1 MSLRPTVARLTV
13 LVGMFIASLGGDACA
28 QGRDEGR
35 GLGPFGEGQ
44 GRAHAVFKKNC
55 QECHSHLGEVAY
67 DTLAVKDGRLVSKKS
82 GRDAA
87 EFLLRH
93 GNGLSATEAAL
104 VADAMRR
111 QMDSAH
117 RFREQCA
124 ICHVRIRDVAAE
136 LRVTADGRLTGLY
149 SGRDMAEF
157 LPGHG
162 RLDAAEADRFA
173 RILKRTVEGQE

>member
-1 MSLRPTVARLTV
+1 MRPMVAFAGPAV
-13 LVGMFIASLGGDACA
+13 LALALAAGLGGDARG
-28 QGRDEGR
+28 QGRGEGR
-35 GLGPFGEGQ
+35 GLGPFGEGS

-67 DTLAVKDGRLVSKKS
+67 DNLAVRDGRLVSRKS
-82 GRDAA
+82 GRDAT

-93 GNGLSATEAAL
+93 GNGLSPEDAGL
-104 VADAMRR
+104 VAEAMRR

-117 RFREQCA
+117 RFRRQCA

-136 LRVTADGRLTGLY
+136 LGVTADGRLIGLY

-162 RLDAAEADRFA
+162 RLDAADADRFA
-173 RILKRTVEGQE
+173 RILRRTVEGRD

>member
-1 MSLRPTVARLTV
+1 MRPIVAIVGPAV
-13 LVGMFIASLGGDACA
+13 LAVALAAGGSGDVRG
-28 QGRDEGR
+28 QGRNEGR

-67 DTLAVKDGRLVSKKS
+67 DTLVVKDGRLVSKKT

-93 GNGLSATEAAL
+93 GKGLSPAEAAL
-104 VADAMRR
+104 VVEAMQR

-136 LRVTADGRLTGLY
+136 LQVAADGRLTGLY

-162 RLDAAEADRFA
+162 RLDAADADRFA
-173 RILKRTVEGQE
+173 RILMRTVEGRE

>member
-1 MSLRPTVARLTV
+1 MRPIVAIAGIAV
-13 LVGMFIASLGGDACA
+13 LAAFLVAGGGGDARG
-28 QGRDEGR
+28 QGRGEGR

-55 QECHSHLGEVAY
+55 QECHSHLGEIAY
-67 DTLAVKDGRLVSKKS
+67 DTLAVKDGRLVGKKS

-93 GNGLSATEAAL
+93 GNGLNAAEASL
-104 VADAMRR
+104 VVEAMRR

-136 LRVTADGRLTGLY
+136 LQMTADGRLTGLY

-162 RLDAAEADRFA
+162 RLDAPEADRFA
-173 RILKRTVEGQE
+173 RILRRTVEGQD

>member
-1 MSLRPTVARLTV
+1 MRALVVIAGFAVLAVLLVA
-13 LVGMFIASLGGDACA
+13 GGDDARG
-28 QGRDEGR
+28 QGRSEGR

-44 GRAHAVFKKNC
+44 ARAHAVFMKNC
-55 QECHSHLGEVAY
+55 RECHSHLGEIAY

-82 GRDAA
+82 GRDVA

-93 GNGLSATEAAL
+93 GHGQSPAEANL
-104 VADAMRR
+104 VVEAMRR

-117 RFREQCA
+117 RFRERCA

-136 LRVTADGRLTGLY
+136 LRVTADGRLTGLF
-149 SGRDMAEF
+149 SGRDMAAF

-162 RLDAAEADRFA
+162 RLDAPEAERFA

>member
-1 MSLRPTVARLTV
+1 MRPIVAVAGIAV
-13 LVGMFIASLGGDACA
+13 LAAFLIAGGGDDARG
-28 QGRDEGR
+28 QGRSEGR

-44 GRAHAVFKKNC
+44 ARAHAVFKQNC
-55 QECHSHLGEVAY
+55 QECHSHLGEIAY
-67 DTLAVKDGRLVSKKS
+67 DTLAVKDGRLVSKRS

-93 GNGLSATEAAL
+93 GNGLSAAEAGL

-124 ICHVRIRDVAAE
+124 ICHVRIRDVAAG

-162 RLDAAEADRFA
+162 RLDAPEADRFA
-173 RILKRTVEGQE
+173 RILKRTIEGQE

>member
-1 MSLRPTVARLTV
+1 MRPIVAIAGPAV
-13 LVGMFIASLGGDACA
+13 LAVALAAGGSGDARG
-28 QGRDEGR
+28 QGRSEGR

-55 QECHSHLGEVAY
+55 QECHSHIGEVAY
-67 DTLAVKDGRLVSKKS
+67 DHLVVKDGRLVSKKS

-93 GNGLSATEAAL
+93 GNGLGPVEAGL
-104 VADAMRR
+104 VVEAMRR

-117 RFREQCA
+117 RFREHCA

-136 LRVTADGRLTGLY
+136 LQVTADGRLTGVY

-162 RLDAAEADRFA
+162 RLDAADADRFA
-173 RILKRTVEGQE
+173 RILKRTVEGRD

>member
-1 MSLRPTVARLTV
+1 MRPIVAIAGMAVLAGV
-13 LVGMFIASLGGDACA
+13 LVVGGVGDTFG
-28 QGRDEGR
+28 QGRSEGR
-35 GLGPFGEGQ
+35 GLGPFGEGH
-44 GRAHAVFKKNC
+44 GRAHAIFKQSC
-55 QECHSHLGEVAY
+55 QECHSHLGEIAY
-67 DTLAVKDGRLVSKKS
+67 DTLVVKDGRLVSKKS

-93 GNGLSATEAAL
+93 GNGLSAPEAGL
-104 VADAMRR
+104 VVEAMRR

-136 LRVTADGRLTGLY
+136 LRVTADGRLVGLI
-149 SGRDMAEF
+149 SRRDMAEF

-162 RLDAAEADRFA
+162 RLDAPEADRFA
-173 RILKRTVEGQE
+173 RILKRTVEGQD

>member
-1 MSLRPTVARLTV
+1 MRPAVAVAVLAV
-13 LVGMFIASLGGDACA
+13 LVAPLAPGGWNDAYG
-28 QGRDEGR
+28 QGRSEGR

-55 QECHSHLGEVAY
+55 QECHSHLGEIAY
-67 DTLAVKDGRLVSKKS
+67 DTLVAKGERLVSKKS

-93 GNGLSATEAAL
+93 GDGLVAAEAAL
-104 VADAMRR
+104 VVEAMRR
-111 QMDSAH
+111 QMESAH

-157 LPGHG
+157 LPSHG
-162 RLDAAEADRFA
+162 RLDATEADRFA
-173 RILKRTVEGQE
+173 RILRRTVEGQE

>member
-1 MSLRPTVARLTV
+1 VRAIVATAGIAVLAAV
-13 LVGMFIASLGGDACA
+13 LVAGLGRDARG
-28 QGRDEGR
+28 QGRSEGR

-44 GRAHAVFKKNC
+44 ARAHAVFKKNC
-55 QECHSHLGEVAY
+55 QECHSHLGEIAY

-93 GNGLSATEAAL
+93 GNGLSATEASL
-104 VADAMRR
+104 VVEAMRR

-117 RFREQCA
+117 RFRDHCA

-149 SGRDMAEF
+149 SGRDMAAF

-162 RLDAAEADRFA
+162 RLDAPEAERFA

>member
-1 MSLRPTVARLTV
+1 MALAAGGS
-13 LVGMFIASLGGDACA
+13 GDARG
-28 QGRDEGR
+28 QGRSEGR

-55 QECHSHLGEVAY
+55 QECHSHIGEVAY
-67 DTLAVKDGRLVSKKS
+67 DHLVVKDGRLVGKKS

-87 EFLLRH
+87 GFLLRH
-93 GNGLSATEAAL
+93 GNGLSPVEAGL
-104 VADAMRR
+104 VVEAMRR

-136 LRVTADGRLTGLY
+136 LQVTADGRLTGAY

-162 RLDAAEADRFA
+162 RLDAADADRFA
-173 RILKRTVEGQE
+173 RILKRTVEGRD

>member
-1 MSLRPTVARLTV
+1 MRPIVVVAGIAV
-13 LVGMFIASLGGDACA
+13 LAGFLVAGGGGAALG
-28 QGRDEGR
+28 QGRSEGR

-44 GRAHAVFKKNC
+44 GRAHAVFKQNC
-55 QECHSHLGEVAY
+55 QECHSHLGEIAY
-67 DTLAVKDGRLVSKKS
+67 DTLVLQDGRLVSKKS
-82 GRDAA
+82 GRDVA

-93 GNGLSATEAAL
+93 GNGLSAPEAGL
-104 VADAMRR
+104 VAEAMRR

-136 LRVTADGRLTGLY
+136 LRVTADGRLTGLI
-149 SGRDMAEF
+149 SGRDMAKF

-162 RLDAAEADRFA
+162 RLDAPEAERFA
-173 RILKRTVEGQE
+173 RILRRTVEGQE